1 VSNAGEL
8 VRYVHQTAPG
18 LDETDAAC
26 RLSAAA
32 HERFRARSE
41 EPGTMRG
48 VGTKRA
54 GCQQRSV
61 KPFDA
66 WEPVESGIEG
76 HNSPDIMLLHDGQ
89 MDGVARRQVPMA
101 QDDGFCS
108 INRPEVNGKDII
120 DQS

>member
-1 VSNAGEL
+1 MRATRECQRSRHLGCHRRQRRTVSNAGEL

-48 VGTKRA
+48 VGK
-54 GCQQRSV
+54 
-61 KPFDA
+61 
-66 WEPVESGIEG
+66 
-76 HNSPDIMLLHDGQ
+76 
-89 MDGVARRQVPMA
+89 A
-101 QDDGFCS
+101 QAVS
-108 INRPEVNGKDII
+108 SA
-120 DQS
+120 Q